1 MIRTRV
7 LCFMVLASV
16 ALAPRAEST
25 PAVIDWAQR
34 VPLGVPVSGVVQS
47 VAVRPGDRVAA
58 GARLLN
64 LDPTP
69 FDASLTAARARLE
82 QAEADW
88 AEAERAFQ
96 RTQELYD
103 RGVLATVELDHA
115 KLDHTRARTALE
127 VARSDVA
134 VAQYRLDKSSLVAPF
149 AAWVVAVDAEPGQVI
164 ASALQPPTL
173 LVLGRAGRYLAQS
186 RVSAEVAARFA
197 PGTAVPVL
205 ASGSRY
211 DGVVRSVGLEPV
223 AAGSGGDPLYVLD
236 VEFASGDVLRVG
248 SSASLEL
255 P

>member
-1 MIRTRV
+1 
-7 LCFMVLASV
+7 
-16 ALAPRAEST
+16 
-25 PAVIDWAQR
+25 
-34 VPLGVPVSGVVQS
+34 
-47 VAVRPGDRVAA
+47 
-58 GARLLN
+58 
-64 LDPTP
+64 
-69 FDASLTAARARLE
+69 
-82 QAEADW
+82 
-88 AEAERAFQ
+88 
-96 RTQELYD
+96 
-103 RGVLATVELDHA
+103 
-115 KLDHTRARTALE
+115 
-127 VARSDVA
+127 
-134 VAQYRLDKSSLVAPF
+134 
-149 AAWVVAVDAEPGQVI
+149 VI